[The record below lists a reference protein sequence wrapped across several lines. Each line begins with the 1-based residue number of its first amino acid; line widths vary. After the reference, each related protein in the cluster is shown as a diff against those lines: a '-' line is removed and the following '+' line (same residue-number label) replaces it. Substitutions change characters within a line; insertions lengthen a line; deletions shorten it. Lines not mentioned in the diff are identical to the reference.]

1 MDKSSRKI
9 EESESK
15 IAQLI
20 LSEEI
25 TDEAAQR
32 IGDLLGRILSSY
44 FSTLNRDTGMR
55 GWSVDD
61 MYPTEIRS
69 GNNKITLSGDIH
81 WLSGG
86 DICKHFQADIAKDL
100 DPMLYSVKLKTNKLN
115 QVVYIGKTKN
125 GWILNAA

>member
-1 MDKSSRKI
+1 MEKSSREI

-15 IAQLI
+15 IAQLM
-20 LSEEI
+20 LTEEI
-25 TDEAAQR
+25 THESAQR

-44 FSTLNRDTGMR
+44 FSTLDRDTGMK

-69 GNNKITLSGDIH
+69 VSNKITLSGDIH

-86 DICKHFQADIAKDL
+86 DTCKHFQADIAKDI
-100 DPMLYSVKLKTNKLN
+100 DPMLYSVKLKNKKFN
-115 QVVYIGKTKN
+115 QVLYIGKTNN
-125 GWILNAA
+125 GWILNAT